1 MNQIEKNIIKSTKE
15 FAKTNNIPFNKA
27 IESMI
32 LNAIRETAFQIR
44 ESLTINFD
52 DFLDKQYGKTGTAK
66 RKKADARLKE
76 VEKKQVEKARKTLK
90 K

>member
-1 MNQIEKNIIKSTKE
+1 MEKNIIKSTKE
-15 FAKTNNIPFNKA
+15 FAKAHNIPFNKT
-27 IESMI
+27 IESMV

-44 ESLTINFD
+44 ESKTISFD

-76 VEKKQVEKARKTLK
+76 VEKKQVEKALKPLK